1 MTGIEDLLM
10 TSVNKISSLN
20 SSVFKNTEIN
30 AVTTTN
36 SIFNTDFNKTKDNP
50 KYEVKGYSKEYINR
64 LVKHEGGRKKEYK
77 INGVRTIGFGHNI
90 DADKNYKFGSEITED
105 QALMLLE
112 KDLNACTNYINS
124 KAKQEKITLTDNQKE
139 AITDLAFNGGIGK
152 AKDLLEA
159 KSDDEI
165 LKVFQNNCYMGGKL
179 NPNIAN
185 RRIYN
190 IYKYFKNNPTEKVA
204 SKMQTILITAK
215 KQYDASYPNKTAK
228 EKAAYF
234 QESQLFLNEIRKNI
248 KNKPTLKKGYIPKEQ
263 PRFIAPEM
271 MFT

>member
-1 MTGIEDLLM
+1 MFM
-10 TSVNKISSLN
+10 TSIDKISSLN
-20 SSVFKNTEIN
+20 ASVFKNTEKN

-36 SIFNTDFNKTKDNP
+36 SVFNTDFNKTKDNP
-50 KYEVKGYSKEYINR
+50 KYEIKGYSKEYINR
-64 LVKHEGGRKKEYK
+64 LVKLEGFRKKIYI
-77 INGVRTIGFGHNI
+77 INEIETIGFGHNI
-90 DADKNYKFGSEITED
+90 KADKKYKYGSEITED

-124 KAKQEKITLTDNQKE
+124 KAKQEKVTLTDNQKE
-139 AITDLAFNGGIGK
+139 ALTDISFNGGIGK
-152 AKDLLEA
+152 AKEILEA
-159 KSDDEI
+159 KSEDEI
-165 LKVFQNNCYMGGKL
+165 LKVFQNNCYMGGKI
-179 NPNIAN
+179 NPNLAN

-190 IYKYFKNNPTEKVA
+190 IYKYFKANPTEKVA
-204 SKMQTILITAK
+204 SKMQTILITAR
-215 KQYDASYPNKTAK
+215 KQYDTSYPNKTAK

-263 PRFIAPEM
+263 PKFIASDM